1 MLAYGGFIEMP
12 TPAPADLGG
21 RPPNL
26 ARLAKRALRQRG
38 PAWVDGLVHQADLG
52 DPDAVRALV
61 EIATSQQAPNTRE
74 PKT

>member
-1 MLAYGGFIEMP
+1 MM
-12 TPAPADLGG
+12 PAPAPNDKGG

-26 ARLAKRALRQRG
+26 ARLAKKALRQRG

-61 EIATSQQAPNTRE
+61 EIASKPEPNTRE
-74 PKT
+74 PKI